1 MSAQSDPRIL
11 DSFVILVDC
20 YAVYVKD
27 TAFGSQ
33 KDPRNDRRTTQK
45 KWETSPL
52 FIVMFLLN
60 SLGFILR
67 FGRQFVD
74 I

>member
-1 MSAQSDPRIL
+1 MSAQSDLRIL

-33 KDPRNDRRTTQK
+33 KNLRNDKRTTQK
-45 KWETSPL
+45 KWERSPY
-52 FIVMFLLN
+52 
-60 SLGFILR
+60 SS
-67 FGRQFVD
+67 
-74 I
+74 